1 MAAAIVFRAQTRS
14 LWLTSALLLGY
25 AFLYMPIALLV
36 VFSFNQSR
44 LLTTWS
50 GFSLRWY
57 AALWQDSA
65 LFNAA
70 WLSLRIALLSA
81 SVATCLG
88 LIAGYAMARF
98 PAFPGRAPMVLGLA
112 APLVMPDVLIGV
124 SLLLLFVA
132 LGWPTRGAATIVLAH
147 ITFALSY
154 VAVAVRAR
162 LANTDPAFEGAGADL
177 GAAPATV
184 FLLVTLPLLAPAL
197 LAGWLMAFTLSLDD
211 LVVASFVSGPGATTL
226 PMLVFSTLKLGA
238 TPELDALASVILALC
253 AVALAVSS
261 HLSVA
266 GQRTS
271 L

>member
-1 MAAAIVFRAQTRS
+1 
-14 LWLTSALLLGY
+14 
-25 AFLYMPIALLV
+25 MPIALLV

-57 AALWQDSA
+57 SVLWHDQALLD
-65 LFNAA
+65 AA
-70 WLSLRIALLSA
+70 WLSLRVALTSA
-81 SVATCLG
+81 SLAMLLG
-88 LIAGYAMARF
+88 LIAGYAMARYRTF
-98 PAFPGRAPMVLGLA
+98 RGRTAMALGLA
-112 APLVMPDVLIGV
+112 APLVMPDVLIGL

-147 ITFALSY
+147 VTFSLSY

-162 LANTDPAFEGAGADL
+162 LTDVDPSLEEAGADL

-184 FLLVTLPLLAPAL
+184 FWRITLPLLAPAL
-197 LAGWLMAFTLSLDD
+197 LSGWLMAFTLSLDD

-226 PMLVFSTLKLGA
+226 PMLMFSKLKLGA

-266 GQRTS
+266 GRRPS